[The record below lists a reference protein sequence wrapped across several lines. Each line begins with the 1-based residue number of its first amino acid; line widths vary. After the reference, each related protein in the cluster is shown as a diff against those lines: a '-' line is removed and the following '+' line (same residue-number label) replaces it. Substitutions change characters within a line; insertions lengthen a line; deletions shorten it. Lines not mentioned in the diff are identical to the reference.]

1 MARAGRKDRGLL
13 SKPDSTGKPGKR
25 VKLLWYVRLY
35 HEGRE
40 RRFGSFPSKTK
51 AREFYE
57 KAKLEQKEGRFFPE
71 RYQIGGYAKLEDV
84 LNDYLDAFTGR
95 SKRDEQRY
103 KKTWL
108 DLLPGARLNS
118 ITPALLEKLRAQL
131 SEGGRSPQTVNR
143 YMQFLRR
150 VLNKAVRDGKLA
162 SNPVSRIKMF
172 KEPAGRLRF
181 LSPEEEKTLCEAV
194 GSECTPWVRLAI
206 LTGMRQGEQFS
217 LRWEHVDFERG
228 LITLPATKAGG
239 VQYVKLNQEA
249 KAILRDLDAKAT
261 KAQAVAEAEAIAGK
275 KSTAAQRSVW
285 VFPSENPETHADPR
299 NFYRRVY
306 LPKVKETGLD
316 GVTWHTLRH
325 TFASRLAM
333 SGATEGTIA
342 ALLRHSSTALVRRY
356 AHLSPSHLQEAV
368 EKVASF
374 GRADKAAEAPQETPG
389 AAVTQ
394 EEQAGAG
401 TGDAAPNPPVSVPT
415 VTETVTAGQGQ

>member
-13 SKPDSTGKPGKR
+13 SKPDSTGKL
-25 VKLLWYVRLY
+25 VWYVRLY

-40 RRFGSFPSKTK
+40 RRFGSFPNKTK

-71 RYQIGGYAKLEDV
+71 RYQVGGYAKLAEV
-84 LNDYLDAFTGR
+84 LEEYLTAFTGR
-95 SKRDEQRY
+95 SERDERRY

-108 DLLPGARLNS
+108 NLLPGVRLNA
-118 ITPALLEKLRAQL
+118 ITPALLESVRGKL

-150 VLNKAVRDGKLA
+150 VLSKAVRDGKLA

-181 LSPEEEKTLCEAV
+181 LSPEEEQVLCSAV
-194 GSECTPWVRLAI
+194 GAEFAPWVRLAI
-206 LTGMRQGEQFS
+206 LTGMRQAEQFS
-217 LRWEHVDFERG
+217 LQWEHIDFDRG
-228 LITLPATKAGG
+228 LITLPATKVGG
-239 VQYVKLNQEA
+239 VQYVKLNGEA
-249 KAILRDLDAKAT
+249 KLILRELDTTAA
-261 KAQAVAEAEAIAGK
+261 KAQAVAEAEAIAGNQK
-275 KSTAAQRSVW
+275 LVACRSHW
-285 VFPSENPETHADPR
+285 VFPSENPDTHVDPR

-306 LPKVKETGLD
+306 LPKVKKVGLD

-368 EKVASF
+368 EKVARF
-374 GRADKAAEAPQETPG
+374 GRIEKPVEPVKEEPKTVAKGEGESEERNCETVP
-389 AAVTQ
+389 
-394 EEQAGAG
+394 E
-401 TGDAAPNPPVSVPT
+401 PSVSVPT
-415 VTETVTAGQGQ
+415 VTGTVTSGQRL

>member
-13 SKPDSTGKPGKR
+13 AKVDSTGK
-25 VKLLWYVRLY
+25 LAWYVRLY
-35 HEGRE
+35 HDGRE
-40 RRFGSFPSKTK
+40 RRFGSFPNKTK

-71 RYQIGGYAKLEDV
+71 RYQAGGYAKLDDV
-84 LNDYLDAFTGR
+84 LNEYLESFTGR
-95 SKRDEQRY
+95 SLRDEARY

-108 DLLPGARLNS
+108 ELLPGARLNA
-118 ITPALLEKLRAQL
+118 ITPALLETLRVRL

-150 VLNKAVRDGKLA
+150 VLSKAVRDGKLG

-181 LSPEEEKTLCEAV
+181 LSPEEEQTLCGAV
-194 GSECTPWVRLAI
+194 GPDFAPWVRLAI
-206 LTGMRQGEQFS
+206 LTGMRQAEQFS
-217 LRWEHVDFERG
+217 LRWEHVDCERG

-239 VQYVKLNQEA
+239 VQYVRLNKEA
-249 KAILRDLDAKAT
+249 MAILRELDARAA
-261 KAQAVAEAEAIAGK
+261 KAQAVAEAEAIAGGK
-275 KSTAAQRSVW
+275 QKAAHRSVW
-285 VFPSENPETHADPR
+285 VFPSENPETHIDPR

-306 LPKVKETGLD
+306 LPKVKETGLE

-356 AHLSPSHLQEAV
+356 AHLSPSHLLEAV
-368 EKVASF
+368 EKVAGF
-374 GRADKAAEAPQETPG
+374 GRIEQPAEPVKSEPETAAKQEGGNG
-389 AAVTQ
+389 ASSREPAS
-394 EEQAGAG
+394 
-401 TGDAAPNPPVSVPT
+401 DPPVSIPT
-415 VTETVTAGQGQ
+415 VTGTVTGGQGL